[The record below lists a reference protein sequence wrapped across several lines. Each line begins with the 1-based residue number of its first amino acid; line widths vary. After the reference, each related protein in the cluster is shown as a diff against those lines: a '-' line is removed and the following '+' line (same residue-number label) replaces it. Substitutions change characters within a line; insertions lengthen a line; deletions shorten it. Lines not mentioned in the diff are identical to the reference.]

1 MTSQTTE
8 TIIVKGDIDRVY
20 GVWADFANFPSFMES
35 IESVEPTGED
45 QTHWAMKGPMD
56 TTLEWDAKTTLM
68 EKNSRI
74 AWKSLDGNMKTSGQV
89 TFKKLP
95 YNEVQVTV
103 TLSYVPPAGVADEI
117 AASLLNVEQNLRNFK
132 TYVEAGHD
140 GAPSS
145 AEDQ

>member
-1 MTSQTTE
+1 MASQATE
-8 TIIVKGDIDRVY
+8 TIIVKGDIDHVY
-20 GVWADFANFPSFMES
+20 GVWADFTNFPNFMEN
-35 IESVEPTGED
+35 IESVKPTDED
-45 QTHWAMKGPMD
+45 QSHWVMKGPMD
-56 TTLEWDAKTTLM
+56 MTLEWDAKTTLM

-95 YNEVQVTV
+95 HNEVQVTV

-117 AASLLNVEQNLRNFK
+117 AASLLKVEQNLRNFK
-132 TYVEAGHD
+132 TYVEAGSD

-145 AEDQ
+145 AQDQ